1 MSKKCLTRCVG
12 FAPCNQLAGK
22 MSWRRL
28 ASEWSG
34 GQMSRRRSSASG
46 TSCRICLLP
55 LPAIRGPGD
64 ALGLDTIS
72 GLVAA
77 VVPVSFSGP
86 GAALGSMPY
95 LIPSPVMVMRLYL
108 CASPFQVRPSSLLL
122 SLVLVRPLCLL
133 QSAVMVWPQDVL
145 LPSLVVVRPLR
156 LCLCSW

>member
-1 MSKKCLTRCVG
+1 
-12 FAPCNQLAGK
+12 
-22 MSWRRL
+22 
-28 ASEWSG
+28 
-34 GQMSRRRSSASG
+34 MSRRRSSASG
-46 TSCRICLLP
+46 TSSP

-108 CASPFQVRPSSLLL
+108 CASVMARP
-122 SLVLVRPLCLL
+122 
-133 QSAVMVWPQDVL
+133 
-145 LPSLVVVRPLR
+145 
-156 LCLCSW
+156 

>member
-46 TSCRICLLP
+46 TSYHICLLP

-95 LIPSPVMVMRLYL
+95 LIPSPVMVMRLCL
-108 CASPFQVRPSSLLL
+108 CASLFQVRPSSLLL

-133 QSAVMVWPQDVL
+133 QSAVMA
-145 LPSLVVVRPLR
+145 RP
-156 LCLCSW
+156 

>member
-34 GQMSRRRSSASG
+34 GQMTRRRTSASG
-46 TSCRICLLP
+46 TSYRICLLP

-77 VVPVSFSGP
+77 LVPVSSSGP

-108 CASPFQVRPSSLLL
+108 CASLFQVRPSSLLL

>member
-28 ASEWSG
+28 AIEWSG

-46 TSCRICLLP
+46 TSYCICLLP
-55 LPAIRGPGD
+55 LPAIRGPSD
-64 ALGLDTIS
+64 GLDATS

-77 VVPVSFSGP
+77 LVPISFSGP